1 MKFEVF
7 IKGLRKKKP
16 TLAVLVDPDKYDA
29 ELISLAQKNHVSCF
43 LVGGSKLKKNN
54 IGAVIKDIK
63 KRSTLPVII
72 FPGDEK
78 QVSSAADGIL
88 ILSLLS
94 GNNPEYLIGK
104 HLKAAPLIRKAKL
117 SSIPVAYLLID
128 GGKKSTT
135 QKVSGTKPLKSKDVK
150 AIKNT
155 SITGELLGFKAIYL
169 EAGSG
174 AGKTVSANVIREVK
188 KSIGV
193 PLIVGGGIDS
203 FAKAKH
209 IIDCGANM
217 IVVGNALEK
226 NKGLIIEIGKAF
238 N

>member
-1 MKFEVF
+1 MKFDLF
-7 IKGLRKKKP
+7 IKKLNGKKP
-16 TLAVLVDPDKYDA
+16 MLAVLVDPDKYNADLIYLA
-29 ELISLAQKNHVSCF
+29 EKNKTSCF
-43 LVGGSKLKKNN
+43 LVGGSELKKNN
-54 IGAVIKDIK
+54 IGVVIKDIK
-63 KRSTLPVII
+63 KRTKLPVII

-78 QVSSAADGIL
+78 QVTAVADGIF

-104 HLKAAPLIRKAKL
+104 HLKATPLIRKAKL
-117 SSIPVAYLLID
+117 PSLPVAYVLVD

-135 QKVSGTKPLKSKDVK
+135 EKVSKTKPLNAGDIKS
-150 AIKNT
+150 IKNT
-155 SITGELLGFKAIYL
+155 SITGELLGFKAVYL

-174 AGKTVSANVIREVK
+174 AGRTVNAKVVREVK
-188 KSIGV
+188 KNIGI

-203 FAKAKH
+203 FEKAKQF
-209 IIDCGANM
+209 ISCGANM

-226 NKGLIIEIGKAF
+226 NIELIIEIGKAF

>member
-1 MKFEVF
+1 MKFDVF
-7 IKGLRKKKP
+7 IKELNGKKP
-16 TLAVLVDPDKYDA
+16 MLAVLVDPDKYNA
-29 ELISLAQKNHVSCF
+29 ALISLAQKNKTSCF

-54 IGAVIKDIK
+54 ITAVIKDIK
-63 KRSTLPVII
+63 KRTKLPVII

-78 QVSSAADGIL
+78 QVTSAADGIF

-104 HLKAAPLIRKAKL
+104 HLKATPLIKKAQL
-117 SSIPVAYLLID
+117 PSLPVAYVLVD

-135 QKVSGTKPLKSKDVK
+135 EKVSKTKPLNAGDIKS
-150 AIKNT
+150 IKNT
-155 SITGELLGFKAIYL
+155 SITGELLGFKAVYL

-174 AGKTVSANVIREVK
+174 AGRTVNAKVVREVK
-188 KSIGV
+188 KNIGI

-203 FAKAKH
+203 FEKAKQF
-209 IIDCGANM
+209 ISCGANM

-226 NKGLIIEIGKAF
+226 NIELIIEIGKAF